1 MYIVSNQRSLVPQC
15 SIEHLDLFPDDIHY
29 GPLNLMVAFVDTC
42 LPQSI
47 SAAVVS
53 DLMTGKLS
61 AVIIGGKWERGVRM
75 R

>member
-1 MYIVSNQRSLVPQC
+1 
-15 SIEHLDLFPDDIHY
+15 
-29 GPLNLMVAFVDTC
+29 MVVDTC

-61 AVIIGGKWERGVRM
+61 AVIIGGKWESGVGM

>member
-1 MYIVSNQRSLVPQC
+1 MYIVSNQRFLIAQC
-15 SIEHLDLFPDDIHY
+15 STEHLDLFPDNIHY
-29 GPLNLMVAFVDTC
+29 GPLNLVVVDTC

>member
-29 GPLNLMVAFVDTC
+29 GPLNLMVVDTC

-61 AVIIGGKWERGVRM
+61 AVIIGGKWESGVRM
-75 R
+75 Q